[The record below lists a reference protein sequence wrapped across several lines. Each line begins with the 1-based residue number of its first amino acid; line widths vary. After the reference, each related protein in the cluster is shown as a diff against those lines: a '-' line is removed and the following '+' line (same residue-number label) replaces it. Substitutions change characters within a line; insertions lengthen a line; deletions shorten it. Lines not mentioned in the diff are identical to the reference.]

1 MLEKISE
8 LCLGRDWGGINLD
21 HGVNQLIR
29 CKRFIEDIED
39 TCHGPETEGM
49 SVKLLKLG
57 PVWVSNKFKEVC
69 TC

>member
-8 LCLGRDWGGINLD
+8 LCLSKNWGGMNLN

-39 TCHGPETEGM
+39 AICNDWSYEFERHVK
-49 SVKLLKLG
+49 SVSMRIIR
-57 PVWVSNKFKEVC
+57 VDFR
-69 TC
+69 